1 MSSIQ
6 AQVLSLNRV
15 LSVVLG
21 SMRARIQMASGCP
34 WHPHHMKC
42 QELRKNV
49 LPKGKRIDFDLG
61 SLGLRIWGVWVSG
74 SMILILTFV
83 SLLIEIQK
91 LRRFYLGRLF

>member
-1 MSSIQ
+1 M
-6 AQVLSLNRV
+6 LSLNRV

-61 SLGLRIWGVWVSG
+61 SLGLRIWGG
-74 SMILILTFV
+74 LG
-83 SLLIEIQK
+83 
-91 LRRFYLGRLF
+91 LRFNDSYFNICEPSHRDTKVEKVLFGEVVLNFQH